1 MTNPFGAALTP
12 ITPTPTPAATAAGYA
27 QIFCTINDL
36 LSDPQPPAGD
46 VAILFKEIRAA
57 SQVIQQEI
65 GEFIPVSMTRKFNG
79 KGRRKLFIPPVLAVT
94 GLVNDEDTIL
104 ATDYILQPNNRFWPN
119 GPYTCLE
126 VDPDATVLSA
136 FADEQEGVAIT
147 GRWGLYEETEDT
159 GATVAA
165 QQTDSAVSLQVSN
178 GAKLSPGAVLLIGSE
193 QELISGYDTPVTA
206 VTTLNGTIDATQ
218 ETIILTNGALVNIGE
233 ILRIGVEQM
242 RVLDISTHTLYVQ
255 RHWNK
260 TLGAAHTTG
269 ASVDVYRKFVVARG
283 ANGTTAAAHA
293 VSAAVSRYLVPADVL
308 FLCKEIAT
316 LMLNKAGTGYA
327 GKTGNE
333 QTGTVYYND
342 AFPRYDLERVREH
355 YAIRTVY

>member
-1 MTNPFGAALTP
+1 MSTGSGTITP
-12 ITPTPTPAATAAGYA
+12 ITPTPTPAATAAQFA
-27 QIFCTINDL
+27 QIMCTINDL
-36 LSDPQPPAGD
+36 LNDPQPPAGD
-46 VAILFKEIRAA
+46 VAILYKEILAA
-57 SQVIQQEI
+57 SRTIQEEI
-65 GEFIPVSMTRKFNG
+65 GEFIPVSETRKLR
-79 KGRRKLFIPPVLAVT
+79 GRGSARLFIPPLLALT
-94 GLVNDEDTIL
+94 GSIVNDGTTL
-104 ATDYILQPNNRFWPN
+104 ASTDYILNPGERHWRN
-119 GPYTCLE
+119 GPYTWLE
-126 VDPDATVLSA
+126 VDPDAANLSVWV
-136 FADEQEGVAIT
+136 DEAEGVEIP

-165 QQTDSAVSLQVSN
+165 LQTDSATSLQVSN

-193 QELISGYDTPVTA
+193 QELITGYDTPVA
-206 VTTLNGTIDATQ
+206 AITTLNGTIDATQ

-233 ILRIGVEQM
+233 ILRVGVEQM
-242 RVLDISTHTLYVQ
+242 RILDIATHTLYVQ

-269 ASVDVYRKFVVARG
+269 ANVDVYRKFVVARA

-293 VSAAVSRYLVPADVL
+293 ISAAISRYLVPADVL

-333 QTGTVYYND
+333 QLGTVYYND
-342 AFPRYDLERVREH
+342 AFPRFDLERVKEH
-355 YAIRTVY
+355 YSIRTVR